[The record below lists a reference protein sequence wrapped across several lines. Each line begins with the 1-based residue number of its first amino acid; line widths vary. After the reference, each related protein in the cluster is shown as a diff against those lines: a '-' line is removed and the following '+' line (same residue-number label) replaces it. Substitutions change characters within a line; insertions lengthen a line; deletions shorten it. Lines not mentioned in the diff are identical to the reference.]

1 MKRLF
6 VLTLIFALLL
16 FGCDKGPA
24 SVETTPQEGQTTE
37 NVPICTHADDNA
49 DTVCDSCGE
58 SVLVCFDIYG
68 INDLHGKIAD
78 TDSQVGVD
86 ELTSF
91 IKKSRQEN
99 ENLLLI
105 SVGDMWQGSSE
116 SNLTKGLLTTDWM
129 NDIGFNAMVMGN
141 HEYDWG
147 DSFVRSNQA
156 IAQFPYLAI
165 NIYDRTTNKQLDYC
179 QSSVLVDQNGVQIGI
194 IGAVGDCYS
203 SIAADKV
210 QDIYFKTGDELTR
223 LVKAESEALRQQG
236 ADFIVY
242 AIHDGY
248 ENGSGST
255 VRDVNG
261 GQLAGFYDIALSDG
275 YVDLVFEGHTH
286 QQYLLRDNHG
296 VYHMQNG
303 GENKR
308 GISHAQVSL
317 NAVTG
322 ESTVISAQLISTDEY
337 ATMAGDPIVENL
349 LEKYAAEVNRGERV
363 IGYNARQRSS
373 SEMQQLVA
381 DLYYDVG
388 METWGEE
395 YDIVLGG
402 GFISV
407 RSPYNLAAG
416 EVNYGMVQSLFP
428 FDNQLHL
435 CTIKGRD
442 LRDKFFET
450 DNDRY
455 FIAYGQYGEQI
466 RQNIDPNAT
475 YYVVVD
481 SYTSSYKYNNMTV
494 VEVYDDTT
502 FARDLLAE
510 YISTGAFE

>member
-6 VLTLIFALLL
+6 AILLILGLLL
-16 FGCDKGPA
+16 CGCDSDPTPA
-24 SVETTPQEGQTTE
+24 TDPQTGEVIQTTE
-37 NVPICTHADDNA
+37 GCTHADSNS

-58 SVLVCFDIYG
+58 SVLVSFNIYA

-91 IKKSRQEN
+91 IKKSRKEN

-129 NDIGFNAMVMGN
+129 NDIGFSAMVMGN

-147 DSFVRSNQA
+147 DTFVRSNQA

-165 NIYDRTTNKQLDYC
+165 NIYDRTTDKQIDYC
-179 QSSVLVDQNGVQIGI
+179 QSSVLIDQNGVQIGI
-194 IGAVGDCYS
+194 IGAMGDCYS

-210 QDIYFKTGDELTR
+210 QDIYFKTGDDLTK

-236 ADFIVY
+236 ADFIIY

-248 ENGSGST
+248 EDGSGPKLRNVTGS
-255 VRDVNG
+255 
-261 GQLAGFYDIALSDG
+261 QLAGFYDVALSDG

-286 QQYLLRDNHG
+286 QQYLLQDEYG

-303 GENKR
+303 GDNKR
-308 GISHAQVSL
+308 GISHAQVTL

-322 ESTVISAQLISTDEY
+322 ESTVDSAQLISTDAY
-337 ATMAGDPIVENL
+337 ANMGDDPIVDQL
-349 LEKYAAEVNRGERV
+349 LEKYAAEVNRAEQV
-363 IGYNARQRSS
+363 VGYNARQRSS
-373 SEMQQLVA
+373 GEMQQLVA

-388 METWGEE
+388 MEAWGEE

-407 RSPYNLAAG
+407 RSPYNLSAG
-416 EVNYGMVQSLFP
+416 EVTYGMVQSLFP

-435 CTIKGRD
+435 CSIKGRD

-455 FIAYGQYGEQI
+455 FIAYGQYGEQV
-466 RQNIDPNAT
+466 RKNIDPNAT
-475 YYVVVD
+475 YYIVVD
-481 SYTSSYKYNNMTV
+481 SYTSSYRYNNLTV

-502 FARDLLAE
+502 FARDLLCE
-510 YISTGAFE
+510 YISTGAFEQ